1 MRILFGSWP
10 GYGHLLPM
18 VSLIRAAQQGG
29 HDVVVSS
36 GADMSALIGRL
47 GGTAHRSGVTL
58 AESYDRMPGQAT
70 ISELPAEQQPGFA
83 ARHLFGAGAVD
94 RAHDLLDL
102 LQRWRPDLIVH
113 DTLELGS
120 PTAAALQ
127 GIPHVTHGYG
137 PMVPN
142 TSYFAAAI
150 ADAISDAGLPDP
162 TPAIFDAPYLDICPP
177 GLRGTEPNPWTTIHP
192 LRPSPGEIEPH
203 AAVELDLS
211 ALPHPDT
218 VYLTLGTIMN
228 QTPRVFR
235 AVIDGCVRWPVN
247 LVVTTGP
254 ASTPPCSGRCR
265 RRCGPRRSF
274 PRRPCCPT
282 AVRSCPTLAQAP
294 CWAPC
299 AMACRSCVCHKGPTS
314 RPTPRRCCPPAPH
327 SLSTRTRSPPTR
339 WPRPLAGCSTSPRSG
354 RRRTGSAPR
363 SNVCQPPRPSSANSW
378 PPPTTDRHPQ
388 TTRQLCSRYQIPD
401 PPGRN
406 ASQYLLRELN
416 ASRVAGAA
424 TPSAR

>member
-18 VSLIRAAQQGG
+18 VPLIRAARHGG
-29 HDVVVSS
+29 HDVMVSS

-47 GGTAHRSGVTL
+47 GVTAHRSGVTL
-58 AESYDRMPGQAT
+58 AESYERMPDHAT
-70 ISELPAEQQPGFA
+70 ISELPAGQQPGFA

-120 PTAAALQ
+120 PTAAALH

-142 TSYFAAAI
+142 TSSFAAAI
-150 ADAISDAGLPDP
+150 GGAIAEAGLPDP
-162 TPAIFDAPYLDICPP
+162 TPAIFAAPYLDICPP
-177 GLRGTEPNPWTTIHP
+177 SLRGTEPNPWTTTHP

-203 AAVELDLS
+203 AVVELDLS

-235 AVIDGCVRWPVN
+235 AVIDGCARWPVN

-254 ASTPPCSGRCR
+254 AFESALLKPLPP
-265 RRCGPRRSF
+265 
-274 PRRPCCPT
+274 
-282 AVRSCPTLAQAP
+282 AVRTAPFLPQAAVLPHCRAVVSHAGAGTMLGALCYGLPQLCLPQGTDQPSNTAALLPTGAALALHPDEITPDAVAEALGRLLNEPSFRQA
-294 CWAPC
+294 ANRLR
-299 AMACRSCVCHKGPTS
+299 AEIERM
-314 RPTPRRCCPPAPH
+314 PPAAAVLH
-327 SLSTRTRSPPTR
+327 EL
-339 WPRPLAGCSTSPRSG
+339 LA
-354 RRRTGSAPR
+354 
-363 SNVCQPPRPSSANSW
+363 
-378 PPPTTDRHPQ
+378 TTDQ
-388 TTRQLCSRYQIPD
+388 
-401 PPGRN
+401 
-406 ASQYLLRELN
+406 
-416 ASRVAGAA
+416 
-424 TPSAR
+424 

>member
-1 MRILFGSWP
+1 
-10 GYGHLLPM
+10 M
-18 VSLIRAAQQGG
+18 VPLIRAAQQGG

-47 GGTAHRSGVTL
+47 GVITHRSGVTL
-58 AESYDRMPGQAT
+58 AESYERMPGQAT

-120 PTAAALQ
+120 PTAAVVH

-137 PMVPN
+137 PMVPS
-142 TSYFAAAI
+142 TSSLAAAI
-150 ADAISDAGLPDP
+150 GAAISEAGLPDP
-162 TPAIFDAPYLDICPP
+162 TPDIFAAPYLDICPP
-177 GLRGTEPNPWTTIHP
+177 SLGGTEPSPWTTIHP
-192 LRPSPGEIEPH
+192 LRPSPGEPH

-254 ASTPPCSGRCR
+254 GFEPALLGPLPPAVRTASFLPQAVVLPHCRAVVSHAGAGTMLGALCYGLPQLCLPQGTDQPSNTAALLPTGAALALEPDQITADAVAEALGRLLNE
-265 RRCGPRRSF
+265 PSF
-274 PRRPCCPT
+274 RQAATRLRAEIERMPT
-282 AVRSCPTLAQAP
+282 AAAVLHELLA
-294 CWAPC
+294 
-299 AMACRSCVCHKGPTS
+299 
-314 RPTPRRCCPPAPH
+314 
-327 SLSTRTRSPPTR
+327 
-339 WPRPLAGCSTSPRSG
+339 
-354 RRRTGSAPR
+354 
-363 SNVCQPPRPSSANSW
+363 
-378 PPPTTDRHPQ
+378 TTDHSQ
-388 TTRQLCSRYQIPD
+388 THSP
-401 PPGRN
+401 
-406 ASQYLLRELN
+406 
-416 ASRVAGAA
+416 
-424 TPSAR
+424 

>member
-18 VSLIRAAQQGG
+18 MPMIRAAQHGG

-47 GGTAHRSGVTL
+47 GVTAHRSGVTL
-58 AESYDRMPGQAT
+58 AESYERMPGQAT

-120 PTAAALQ
+120 PTAAALH

-150 ADAISDAGLPDP
+150 AAAISDAGLPDP
-162 TPAIFDAPYLDICPP
+162 TADIFAAPYLDICPP
-177 GLRGTEPNPWTTIHP
+177 GLRGTERNPWTTIHP
-192 LRPSPGEIEPH
+192 LRPSPGEIDPH

-218 VYLTLGTIMN
+218 AYLTLGTIMN

-247 LVVTTGP
+247 LVVTTGSGFDP
-254 ASTPPCSGRCR
+254 ALLGHLPP
-265 RRCGPRRSF
+265 
-274 PRRPCCPT
+274 
-282 AVRSCPTLAQAP
+282 AVRTAPFLPQAAVLPHCRAVVSHAGAGTMLGALCYGLPQLCLPQGTDQPSNTAALVPTGAALALEPDQITADAVAEALGQLLDEP
-294 CWAPC
+294 SFREA
-299 AMACRSCVCHKGPTS
+299 ATRLRAEIERM
-314 RPTPRRCCPPAPH
+314 PPAATVLH
-327 SLSTRTRSPPTR
+327 EL
-339 WPRPLAGCSTSPRSG
+339 LA
-354 RRRTGSAPR
+354 
-363 SNVCQPPRPSSANSW
+363 
-378 PPPTTDRHPQ
+378 TTDQ
-388 TTRQLCSRYQIPD
+388 
-401 PPGRN
+401 
-406 ASQYLLRELN
+406 
-416 ASRVAGAA
+416 
-424 TPSAR
+424 